1 MRQILNEGNM
11 KTAQKHAVAI
21 IDGRADKSI
30 IHALEAFAKKVFSL
44 PPFPALSEPVSA
56 HADMLIWCYGKT
68 VFTYADYRAIT
79 PEVFAELEN
88 LGYSVRTI
96 SQNPSSKYP
105 HDVALNC
112 ALISTSIIA
121 NTKYCA
127 DEIQAFA
134 AENKLTL
141 LHTNQGYAKCSTVV
155 VSDNAIITSD
165 ASIAL
170 VARENGIDTL
180 TINSGGVVLPP
191 YEYGF
196 IGGASGADKQNVF
209 FCGDIETHPNAAEI
223 RAFCEKHQKGVVC
236 LSQNPLFDVGT
247 VMFFD

>member
-1 MRQILNEGNM
+1 M

-56 HADMLIWCYGKT
+56 HADMLVWFYGKT
-68 VFTYADYRAIT
+68 VFTYADYRAIA
-79 PEVFAELEN
+79 PEVFAALEN
-88 LGYSVRTI
+88 LGYSAHTI
-96 SQNPSSKYP
+96 SQNPSREYP

-112 ALISTSIIA
+112 ALIGTSIIA

-127 DEIQAFA
+127 DEIKLFA
-134 AENKLTL
+134 AENGLSL
-141 LHTNQGYAKCSTVV
+141 LHTNQGYTKCSTVV

-165 ASIAL
+165 ASIAAI
-170 VARENGIDTL
+170 ARENGIDTL
-180 TINSGGVVLPP
+180 TINSGGVALPP

-196 IGGASGADKQNVF
+196 IGGASGTDEQNVF
-209 FCGDIETHPNAAEI
+209 FCGDIEAHSEAAEI
-223 RAFCEKHQKGVVC
+223 RAFCKKHQKDIVC
-236 LSQNPLFDVGT
+236 LSKNTLFDVGT